1 MKQPTTLE
9 EDARY
14 KELLD
19 EEVDNSVSFYAWSL
33 SKETIRGFSSTRL
46 EAQYKYFE
54 EKLECKYKE
63 IADIKQ
69 MVLHES
75 KEFQKTARELKDGYD
90 KLISE
95 KIKEIEELKK
105 EVERLKGGGIPYDDL
120 SSSFK
125 EAIVKIEENM
135 QRKQLPPNQH

>member
-1 MKQPTTLE
+1 
-9 EDARY
+9 
-14 KELLD
+14 
-19 EEVDNSVSFYAWSL
+19 
-33 SKETIRGFSSTRL
+33 
-46 EAQYKYFE
+46 
-54 EKLECKYKE
+54 
-63 IADIKQ
+63 